1 MYQRSWCLR
10 LVPAVT
16 PVVGGCIDV
25 HGCGDGDG
33 CRRTR
38 RFRGSGVKPMLKLLS
53 PLFSGLIFGIGLL
66 LSGMTNPS
74 KVQGF
79 LDIGGAWDPSLAL
92 VMGGAVC
99 VALPV
104 FQWVI
109 RREPDRRVSAPI
121 DGKLL
126 LGSALFGVGWGL
138 SGYCPGPALVV
149 AARGSA
155 SALGYVAAMAV
166 GMIVAGRL
174 GSSDRSGAAQVS
186 K

>member
-1 MYQRSWCLR
+1 MSLLLACL
-10 LVPAVT
+10 
-16 PVVGGCIDV
+16 
-25 HGCGDGDG
+25 
-33 CRRTR
+33 
-38 RFRGSGVKPMLKLLS
+38 
-53 PLFSGLIFGIGLL
+53 SGLIFGLGLL
-66 LSGMTNPS
+66 LSGMSNPA

-79 LDIGGAWDPSLAL
+79 LDITRAWDPSLAFT
-92 VMGGAVC
+92 MAGAIGVAMPSFFWARQRSRTWLGLPL
-99 VALPV
+99 ALPV
-104 FQWVI
+104 SARV
-109 RREPDRRVSAPI
+109 DRRLV
-121 DGKLL
+121 
-126 LGSALFGVGWGL
+126 LGSVLFGIGWGL

>member
-1 MYQRSWCLR
+1 MKQ
-10 LVPAVT
+10 
-16 PVVGGCIDV
+16 
-25 HGCGDGDG
+25 
-33 CRRTR
+33 
-38 RFRGSGVKPMLKLLS
+38 LLQ
-53 PLFSGLIFGIGLL
+53 PLLPFFSGLLFGLGLVV
-66 LSGMTNPS
+66 SGMTNPS

-79 LDIGGAWDPSLAL
+79 LDVGGLWDPSLAM

-99 VALPV
+99 VALPL
-104 FQWVI
+104 FQWI
-109 RREPDRRVSAPI
+109 LRHERKRRPHGLI
-121 DGKLL
+121 DGRLIV
-126 LGSALFGVGWGL
+126 GSVLFGVGWGL

-149 AARGSA
+149 AGRGSA

>member
-1 MYQRSWCLR
+1 
-10 LVPAVT
+10 
-16 PVVGGCIDV
+16 
-25 HGCGDGDG
+25 
-33 CRRTR
+33 
-38 RFRGSGVKPMLKLLS
+38 
-53 PLFSGLIFGIGLL
+53 
-66 LSGMTNPS
+66 
-74 KVQGF
+74 
-79 LDIGGAWDPSLAL
+79 
-92 VMGGAVC
+92 MGGAVC

-149 AARGSA
+149 AGRGSA